1 MEFSIKDFFSKCDQ
15 IRRKIRYM
23 CVQCM
28 REEASFHMFFEKVK
42 ASKGKLEIDDT
53 QLSKKR
59 KVSRKELS

>member
-1 MEFSIKDFFSKCDQ
+1 
-15 IRRKIRYM
+15 
-23 CVQCM
+23 M

-59 KVSRKELS
+59 KVSSKELSEFTNYHSFYRLS

>member
-1 MEFSIKDFFSKCDQ
+1 
-15 IRRKIRYM
+15 
-23 CVQCM
+23 M

-59 KVSRKELS
+59 KVSSKELS